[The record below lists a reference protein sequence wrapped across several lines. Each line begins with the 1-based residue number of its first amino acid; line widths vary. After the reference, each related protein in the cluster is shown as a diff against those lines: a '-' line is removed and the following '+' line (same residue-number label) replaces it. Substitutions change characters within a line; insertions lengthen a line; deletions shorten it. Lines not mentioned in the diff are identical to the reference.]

1 VIGPSDPRWLTD
13 YAGKPTYMCRLEGYG
28 PYNKYHLTGTNWN
41 TTEKEIRD
49 LCSKSDVLKEWH
61 WQETINTS
69 GMQSF
74 WAEVCLSPP
83 PPKSYTRTIF
93 FPAKNSKL
101 IFFSF
106 LDNSSIPP
114 FTPPIALRIT

>member
-13 YAGKPTYMCRLEGYG
+13 YAGKPTYMCRFEGYG

-74 WAEVCLSPP
+74 WAEVRLSP
-83 PPKSYTRTIF
+83 PPKSYTRIIF
-93 FPAKNSKL
+93 FFPQKL
-101 IFFSF
+101 EANLFFSF
-106 LDNSSIPP
+106 SITVQYGHSHRQSP
-114 FTPPIALRIT
+114 